1 MERNELLNYLKYN
14 NAFKGNNI
22 SSGITSFIRNRP
34 ELLQNL
40 KELTINDSNIS
51 RLIWHL
57 VNGNEIPKC
66 PICGKELEFKNYGEG
81 YKKACS
87 KKCSDILRG
96 SGNRGKVLS
105 EETKQK
111 MKETNISKYGVDN
124 PFKAKE
130 IQEKIKRTNLEKYGV
145 EHAAQNENIKKKT
158 AQTNLSRYGVIAPL
172 QNKRIKDKME
182 KTNLGKYGSKS
193 SMGNAEI
200 REKAKK
206 TNLERYGVEYAAAS
220 ECIKEKATERKMKSF
235 YESLFR
241 TSRLGGATPLF
252 SWEEYTGSKAQF
264 YKFKCNK
271 CGKEFEDRLINGRI
285 PLCTHCYPR
294 NLETSMPE
302 KDLLRFIES
311 IYKGKIIQ
319 NDRKTIYPQELDIY
333 LPELKLAFEYDG
345 LYWHSSQFKEKNYHI
360 NKNIECEKKGIRLI
374 HIYSDEWY
382 MRRPIVESIINASL
396 GLYDKKIGAR
406 QCEVKDVVAE
416 DSKVFLEEN
425 HLQGYAPASIRK
437 GLYYK
442 DELVSILTI
451 SKPRFNKEY
460 DWEIVRFCNKI
471 NTQVIG
477 AFEKLLKHSG
487 IKGSII
493 TYSDRAKFSGNLY
506 RKLFKELKPSE
517 PNYFYV
523 KDDYHKY
530 SRIGFQ
536 KSKLIENNPKYKNLT
551 ENEITQ
557 LLGYYRFYDC
567 GNWKFEKIS

>member
-14 NAFKGNNI
+14 NEFKGNNI
-22 SSGITSFIRNRP
+22 SSGITSFIRKRP

-124 PFKAKE
+124 PFKSKE

-145 EHAAQNENIKKKT
+145 EHAAQNESIKKKT

-172 QNKRIKDKME
+172 QNKHIKDKME
-182 KTNLGKYGSKS
+182 KTNLGRYGSRS

-220 ECIKEKATERKMKSF
+220 ECIKEKTAERKMKSF

-241 TSRLGGATPLF
+241 TSRLGGTTPLF

-294 NLETSMPE
+294 NLETSIPE

-382 MRRPIVESIINASL
+382 MRKPIIESIIKSAL
-396 GLYDKKIGAR
+396 GIYERKIGAR
-406 QCEVKDVVAE
+406 QCEVKDVVVE
-416 DSKVFLEEN
+416 DSKIFLEEN

-451 SKPRFNKEY
+451 SKPRFSNKY
-460 DWEIVRFCNKI
+460 DWEIVRFCNKLNI
-471 NTQVIG
+471 QVIG
-477 AFEKLLKHSG
+477 GFEKLFKRSG
-487 IKGSII
+487 IKGKVV
-493 TYSDRAKFSGNLY
+493 TYSDRSKFTGNLY
-506 RKLFKELKPSE
+506 KKSFTELIPTQSNYYYVNNDYFKESRM
-517 PNYFYV
+517 
-523 KDDYHKY
+523 KY
-530 SRIGFQ
+530 Q
-536 KSKLIENNPKYKNLT
+536 KSKLIKNYPEYKDLT
-551 ENEITQ
+551 EEEIMNI
-557 LLGYYRFYDC
+557 LGYYRFYDC